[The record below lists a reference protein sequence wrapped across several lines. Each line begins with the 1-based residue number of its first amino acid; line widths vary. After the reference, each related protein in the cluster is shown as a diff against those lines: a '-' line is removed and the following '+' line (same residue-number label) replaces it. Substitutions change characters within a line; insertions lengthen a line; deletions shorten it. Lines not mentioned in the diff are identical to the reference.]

1 MNKIRDLGIKKNDI
15 VRVKFKNLNSI
26 VKESCL
32 PFQDLDELLRL
43 SSNMRAYYN
52 GGDFLVSEDFD
63 RDNFD
68 STMGDAIEVKNHFD
82 NDYSFLIHEFAI
94 ESIEIVNDA
103 RRFISSDFDMGVIRV
118 DDELFINGKPIIGD
132 EREKKKEYNRYKKKE
147 DDQYVNQGRKLLKIF
162 EEFITDLAV
171 NDSINDKGLK

>member
-15 VRVKFKNLNSI
+15 VRVKFKDLNSI
-26 VKESCL
+26 VKQSGL

-68 STMGDAIEVKNHFD
+68 STIGDAIEVKNHFD
-82 NDYSFLIHEFAI
+82 NDYSFLIYEFAI

-103 RRFISSDFDMGVIRV
+103 RRFISSDFDIVVVRV
-118 DDELFINGKPIIGD
+118 DDELFINGKPVIGD
-132 EREKKKEYNRYKKKE
+132 EREKRKEHNRYKKKE

-171 NDSINDKGLK
+171 SDSINDKGLK